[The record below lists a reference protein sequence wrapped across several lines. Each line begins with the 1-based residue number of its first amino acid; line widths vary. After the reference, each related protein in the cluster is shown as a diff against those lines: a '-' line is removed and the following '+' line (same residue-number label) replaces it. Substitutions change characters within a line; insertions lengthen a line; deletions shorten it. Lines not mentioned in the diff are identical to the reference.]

1 MDRIPGQGSVGSL
14 FRAPEWDSMCAGS
27 WDALTQGYGQGGCAN
42 RGPVG
47 DLYMVSTWETVLRQV
62 SQRQWVMESLQGRMV
77 SAGLP
82 NFCSL

>member
-1 MDRIPGQGSVGSL
+1 M
-14 FRAPEWDSMCAGS
+14 
-27 WDALTQGYGQGGCAN
+27 
-42 RGPVG
+42 G